1 MDGNYNMKLTQS
13 KLKALILE
21 TMEGEEESEVLPEEE
36 KKELVQIVLSQL
48 LDTSSPEIFE
58 QMKELLESSGVP
70 LEQVGN
76 YMDPQA
82 IADKIMNI
90 VDNNLDEDL
99 RVLFGMLEEF
109 NFPLENLRGF
119 INLEDIKETLAAVDH
134 ENVKDG
140 TYSSYVAMI
149 DLLVN
154 LGTAYGEDLTDL
166 GGTLGPS
173 LAAYMNNLIS
183 SASPNST
190 PPSAHRTK
198 WAPLLV
204 TVRGNYNQDWLF
216 TSWLR
221 NKSLLTDEELTKL
234 YQSASPVT
242 QAKMEKS
249 KKLAE
254 FPGVSKA
261 IADRLALKKSGSS
274 RLRMSLRRK
283 RKK

>member
-1 MDGNYNMKLTQS
+1 MKLTEA
-13 KLKALILE
+13 KLKALIKE
-21 TMEGEEESEVLPEEE
+21 MMEDEEEAAGLPEEE
-36 KKELVQIVLSQL
+36 KKELVQIVMSQL

-82 IADKIMNI
+82 IADKITNT

-99 RVLFGMLEEF
+99 QVLFGMLEKF

-119 INLEDIKETLAAVDH
+119 INLEDIKEALAAATAK
-134 ENVKDG
+134 NAKAG
-140 TYSSYVAMI
+140 KISSYVAMI
-149 DLLVN
+149 DLLVK
-154 LGTAYGEDLTDL
+154 LAADAGEDLTDL
-166 GGTLGPS
+166 GASLGS
-173 LAAYMNNLIS
+173 DLAAYMNNLIS
-183 SASPNST
+183 SNTRPE
-190 PPSAHRTK
+190 

-204 TVRGNYNQDWLF
+204 TARGEYNQDYLF
-216 TSWLR
+216 SSWLR
-221 NKSLLTDEELTKL
+221 NKHLLTDDQLTKL
-234 YQSASPVT
+234 YQSASPNVRA
-242 QAKMEKS
+242 QMERS

>member
-1 MDGNYNMKLTQS
+1 MKLTEA
-13 KLKALILE
+13 KLKELILE
-21 TMEGEEESEVLPEEE
+21 IMEDEEEPEELPEEE
-36 KKELVQIVLSQL
+36 KKELVQIVMSQL

-99 RVLFGMLEEF
+99 RVLFGMLEKF

-154 LGTAYGEDLTDL
+154 LGTTYGEDLTDL

-183 SASPNST
+183 SAINSPDV
-190 PPSAHRTK
+190 AHRTK

-204 TVRGNYNQDWLF
+204 TVKGQYNQDWLF
-216 TSWLR
+216 TLWLR
-221 NKSLLTDEELTKL
+221 TSGLLTDEELIKL
-234 YQSASPVT
+234 YQSSVPAVKERMQKSRKLSKYFAVVKVMNASM
-242 QAKMEKS
+242 ALEKS
-249 KKLAE
+249 GK
-254 FPGVSKA
+254 
-261 IADRLALKKSGSS
+261 S